1 MDGIENEQAGQGDD
15 RRQRKLANYAH
26 LGDIE
31 LELTLELG
39 RRQMSLEELDELR
52 EQHVIELDKLAG
64 EAFEV
69 RVNDQIFAFGEIVV
83 VTDLLA
89 CRLTEL
95 VKP

>member
-1 MDGIENEQAGQGDD
+1 MDGKENEKAEQGAD

-26 LGDIE
+26 LEDIE

-39 RRQMSLEELDELR
+39 RRQMSLEELGRLR
-52 EQHVIELDKLAG
+52 EQDVVELDKLAG

-69 RVNDQIFAFGEIVV
+69 RVNDQIFALGEIVV

-89 CRLTEL
+89 CRLTEMA
-95 VKP
+95 KP